1 MPANP
6 STNITEHFADLDD
19 PRIDRTKKHPLDNV
33 LVIALCAAICGADTW
48 VDIELFGESKR
59 EWFAQFLDLTN
70 GIPSHDT
77 FGRVFARLD
86 AEQFQSCF
94 INWVQAVCEV
104 LKGQVVAFDG
114 KTVRGSH
121 NRGIGKK
128 AIHMVSAW
136 ATESQLVLG
145 QIKVDEKSNEI
156 TALPALIDLLEL
168 SGCIVTI
175 DAMGCQ
181 KEIARKIVEQ
191 GADYVLALKSNQ
203 GKLYADAQT
212 LFEDAEAIDFADCGH
227 HKTTGKDHG
236 RIETRE
242 CWCYRPHC
250 LNAVWPN

>member
-19 PRIDRTKKHPLDNV
+19 PRIDRTKKHPLDNIS
-33 LVIALCAAICGADTW
+33 VIALCAVICGADSW
-48 VDIELFGESKR
+48 VDIELFGEAKR
-59 EWFAQFLDLTN
+59 VWFAQFLDLSN
-70 GIPSHDT
+70 VIPSHDT
-77 FGRVFARLD
+77 FGRVFARPD
-86 AEQFQSCF
+86 AEQFQICF

-104 LKGQVVAFDG
+104 LHGQVVAFDG

-145 QIKVDEKSNEI
+145 QTKVDEKSNEI
-156 TALPALIDLLEL
+156 TALPALIDLLEF

-181 KEIARKIVEQ
+181 SAFENQAVTVSVSLSSK
-191 GADYVLALKSNQ
+191 GLA
-203 GKLYADAQT
+203 
-212 LFEDAEAIDFADCGH
+212 
-227 HKTTGKDHG
+227 
-236 RIETRE
+236 
-242 CWCYRPHC
+242 P
-250 LNAVWPN
+250 